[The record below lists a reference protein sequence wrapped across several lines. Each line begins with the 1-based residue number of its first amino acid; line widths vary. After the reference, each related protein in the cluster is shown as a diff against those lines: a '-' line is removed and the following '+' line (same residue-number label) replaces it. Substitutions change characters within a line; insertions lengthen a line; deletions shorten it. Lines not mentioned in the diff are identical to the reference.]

1 MIKPRRFDTNLVVVV
16 VVVGGA
22 GGLVSAYV
30 AATLKAKVVL
40 VESHRMGGD
49 CLNTALS
56 Q

>member
-1 MIKPRRFDTNLVVVV
+1 MIKPRHFDTNLIVV
-16 VVVGGA
+16 GA